1 MPLAVVRG
9 GGDLAT
15 GVIYRL
21 WRTGFRLLVL
31 ETARPMV
38 IRRPVSAAQA
48 MFDGSH
54 VVDGMEVRRIASVRE
69 LPDDGAVG
77 GHGGPRG
84 GCRGGGSAPVGRD
97 DEVLAARPA
106 GAVGVVADPRA
117 DCLEVLRPDLLV
129 DAIMAKRNCGTRR
142 GMAPRVVGLGPGF
155 RAPRDVHAVVETLR
169 GHDLG
174 RVILKGEAAPDTG
187 VPGEIGGATTDRL
200 VRSPGDGFLEPRSE
214 IGDLVEAGQ
223 ALGFV
228 GGKPVVARIG
238 GVLRGLIHPTVPVKE
253 GMKIGDV
260 DPRAVRYHCFSIS
273 DKALSVGGGVLEAAF
288 AVELD

>member
-21 WRTGFRLLVL
+21 WRTGFSLLVL

-48 MFDGSH
+48 VFEGSH
-54 VVDGMEVRRIASVRE
+54 VVDGMEVRRIASPGE
-69 LPDDGAVG
+69 LADDGTVG
-77 GHGGPRG
+77 ILVDPK
-84 GCRGGGSAPVGRD
+84 CAYL
-97 DEVLAARPA
+97 DE
-106 GAVGVVADPRA
+106 
-117 DCLEVLRPDLLV
+117 LRPDLLV
-129 DAIMAKRNCGTRR
+129 DAIMNKKNCGTRR
-142 GMAPRVVGLGPGF
+142 DMAPRVVGLGPGF
-155 RAPRDVHAVVETLR
+155 RAPQDVHAVVETLR

-174 RVILKGEAAPDTG
+174 RVILEGEAAPDTG
-187 VPGEIGGATTDRL
+187 VPGEIGGATTERL
-200 VRSPGDGFLEPRSE
+200 VRSPGDGFLEPLSE

-223 ALGFV
+223 VLGTV
-228 GGKPVVARIG
+228 GGRPVVAKIG
-238 GVLRGLIHPTVPVKE
+238 GVLRGLIHPTVPVWA

-260 DPRAVRYHCFSIS
+260 DPRAVRSHCFSIS

-288 AVELD
+288 AVHRGGGKR

>member
-1 MPLAVVRG
+1 MPLAIVRG

-38 IRRPVSAAQA
+38 IRRPVSVAQA
-48 MFDGSH
+48 IFDGSH
-54 VVDGMEVRRIASVRE
+54 VVDGMEARRIESFRE
-69 LPDDGAVG
+69 LPGDGT
-77 GHGGPRG
+77 
-84 GCRGGGSAPVGRD
+84 
-97 DEVLAARPA
+97 
-106 GAVGVVADPRA
+106 VGVLVDPQC
-117 DCLEVLRPDLLV
+117 DCLSGLVPDLLV
-129 DAIMAKRNCGTRR
+129 DAIIAKRNCGTRR
-142 GMAPRVVGLGPGF
+142 DMATRVVGLGPGF

-223 ALGFV
+223 VLGLV
-228 GGKPVVARIG
+228 DGKPVIARIR
-238 GVLRGLIHPTVPVKE
+238 GVVRGLIHPTVPVKE

-260 DPRAVRYHCFSIS
+260 DPRAVRSHCFSIS

-288 AVELD
+288 AVGLEVGLEGK

>member
-1 MPLAVVRG
+1 MPLAIVRG

-21 WRTGFRLLVL
+21 WRTGFRLLIL
-31 ETARPMV
+31 ETARPLV

-54 VVDGMEVRRIASVRE
+54 VVDGMEVRRIASPQE

-77 GHGGPRG
+77 I
-84 GCRGGGSAPVGRD
+84 
-97 DEVLAARPA
+97 L
-106 GAVGVVADPRA
+106 ADPRA
-117 DCLEVLRPDLLV
+117 DCLEVLEPDLLV
-129 DAIMAKRNCGTRR
+129 DAIMAKRNCGTSR

-155 RAPRDVHAVVETLR
+155 CAPRDVHAVVETLR

-187 VPGEIGGATTDRL
+187 VPGEISGATTDRL

-223 ALGFV
+223 VLGFV
-228 GGKPVVARIG
+228 DGKPVVARIR
-238 GVLRGLIHPTVPVKE
+238 GVVRGLIHPTVPVKE

-260 DPRAVRYHCFSIS
+260 DPRAVRSHCFSIS

-288 AVELD
+288 AVSLEVGLEGK

>member
-1 MPLAVVRG
+1 MPLAIVRG

-38 IRRPVSAAQA
+38 IRRPVSVAQA
-48 MFDGSH
+48 IFDGSH
-54 VVDGMEVRRIASVRE
+54 VVDGMEARRIESFRE
-69 LPDDGAVG
+69 LPGDGT
-77 GHGGPRG
+77 
-84 GCRGGGSAPVGRD
+84 
-97 DEVLAARPA
+97 
-106 GAVGVVADPRA
+106 VGVLVDPQC
-117 DCLEVLRPDLLV
+117 DCLSGLVPDLLV
-129 DAIMAKRNCGTRR
+129 DAIIAKHNCGTRR
-142 GMAPRVVGLGPGF
+142 DMATRVVGLGPGF

-174 RVILKGEAAPDTG
+174 RVILEGEAAPDTG

-223 ALGFV
+223 VLGFV
-228 GGKPVVARIG
+228 DGKPVVARIR
-238 GVLRGLIHPTVPVKE
+238 GVVRGLIHPTVPVKE

-260 DPRAVRYHCFSIS
+260 DPRAVRSHCFSIS

-288 AVELD
+288 AVSLEVGLEGK

>member
-1 MPLAVVRG
+1 MPLAIVRG

-38 IRRPVSAAQA
+38 IRRPVSVAQA
-48 MFDGSH
+48 IFDGSH
-54 VVDGMEVRRIASVRE
+54 VVDGMEARRIESFRE
-69 LPDDGAVG
+69 LLGDGT
-77 GHGGPRG
+77 
-84 GCRGGGSAPVGRD
+84 
-97 DEVLAARPA
+97 
-106 GAVGVVADPRA
+106 VGVLVDPQC
-117 DCLEVLRPDLLV
+117 DCLSGLAPDLLV
-129 DAIMAKRNCGTRR
+129 DAIIAKRNCGTRR
-142 GMAPRVVGLGPGF
+142 DMAPRVVGLGPGF

-174 RVILKGEAAPDTG
+174 RVILDGEAAPDTG

-223 ALGFV
+223 VLGIV
-228 GGKPVVARIG
+228 DGRPVVARIR
-238 GVLRGLIHPTVPVKE
+238 GVVRGLIHPTVPVKE

-260 DPRAVRYHCFSIS
+260 DPRAVRSQCFSIS

-288 AVELD
+288 AVSLEENSP